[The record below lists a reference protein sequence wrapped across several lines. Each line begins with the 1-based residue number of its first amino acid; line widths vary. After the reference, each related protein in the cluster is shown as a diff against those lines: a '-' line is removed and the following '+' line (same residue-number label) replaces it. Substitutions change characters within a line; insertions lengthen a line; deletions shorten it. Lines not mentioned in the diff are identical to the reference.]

1 MGFLDNSGDIVL
13 DAVLTD
19 TGRMRL
25 AKGDGSFKI
34 SKFCLADDEINYE
47 LYNKSHAS
55 GSAYYDLEILQTPVM
70 EAFTNNASSVKHRL
84 MSISRTN
91 LLYLPEMLLYTKST
105 NTEQYSTSGTYI
117 VAVNKATEDPTA
129 AIPADGGIGAASIN
143 GILHGETP
151 GFQGAS
157 SIRVDQGLNTVDI
170 SYSYAIDSDL
180 KETQYIVE
188 MDNRLGTLV
197 DTSGNAQTV
206 SYIDD
211 DNIASYYLSSTTNSA
226 LIKDD
231 IDSTA
236 LNGSPI
242 AGPRGTKLEF
252 GIKAS
257 LEINTSTHLFD
268 KIGLSTNPTIESV
281 ECRAIDSIIRVV
293 GATTGTSINIT
304 VRSII

>member
-47 LYNKSHAS
+47 LYDKSHAS

-91 LLYLPEMLLYTKST
+91 LLYLPEMLLST
-105 NTEQYSTSGTYI
+105 ADALAMKHTSGIYI
-117 VAVNKATEDPTA
+117 VAVNAATETTSTEE
-129 AIPADGGIGAASIN
+129 GIGASATS
-143 GILHGETP
+143 GILHGENPANGT
-151 GFQGAS
+151 S
-157 SIRVDQGLNTVDI
+157 YIRVDQGLNTSDI
-170 SYSYAIDSDL
+170 SKTFAIDSDL

-197 DTSGNAQTV
+197 DTSGNEQTV

-226 LIKDD
+226 LIAD
-231 IDSTA
+231 ITA
-236 LNGSPI
+236 IDTSPI
-242 AGPRGTKLEF
+242 AGPRGTKLQF

-268 KIGLSTNPTIESV
+268 KIGLSTNPSIGGVT
-281 ECRAIDSIIRVV
+281 CRAIDSIIRVV
-293 GATTGTSINIT
+293 GATTGTSININ
-304 VRSII
+304 VRYARKV